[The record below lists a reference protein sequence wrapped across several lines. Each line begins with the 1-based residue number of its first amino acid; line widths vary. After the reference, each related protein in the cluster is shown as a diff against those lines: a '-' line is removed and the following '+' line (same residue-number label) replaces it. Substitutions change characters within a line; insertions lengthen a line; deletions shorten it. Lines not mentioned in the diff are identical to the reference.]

1 MSACKQRNK
10 YMLINLDLALC
21 NHYRLYSGNAAEYL
35 NPTLILSIFSTLSE
49 VCFFA
54 SLREQI

>member
-1 MSACKQRNK
+1 
-10 YMLINLDLALC
+10 MLINLDLALC